1 MGYTQKTVPLVRLP
15 GWENDSL
22 GYHGDDGH
30 VYAGHSTEKS
40 YGPAFSTGDIV
51 GCGVNFKTRTAFF
64 TKGGKC
70 YGTACTDVK
79 GTLYPAIGLK
89 KPGDHIRANFGQ
101 SPFVFDIDNMMR
113 QQRKEIEDSI
123 RETSIEKLVTPPVNE
138 AELIQN
144 LVLQFLQHDGYVET
158 AKAFAQEMHA
168 EKQALS
174 FDSDDQVPPYSIKD
188 DEDANRRQRKCI
200 APRSERQRLTHKQA
214 SVGPFWRAI

>member
-1 MGYTQKTVPLVRLP
+1 MRLP

-30 VYAGHSTEKS
+30 VYAGPSSDKA
-40 YGPAFSTGDIV
+40 YGPPFTSGDIV

-64 TKGGKC
+64 TKGGRC
-70 YGTACTDVK
+70 YGTAHTDVK
-79 GTLYPAIGLK
+79 GKLYPSIGLK

-101 SPFVFDIDNMMR
+101 NPFVFDIDNMMR

-123 RETSIEKLVTPPVNE
+123 RETSIEKLITPPVNE
-138 AELIQN
+138 TELIQN

-158 AKAFAQEMHA
+158 AKAFAQDMHS

-174 FDSDDQVPPYSIKD
+174 FDSDVQVPPYSIKD
-188 DEDANRRQRKCI
+188 DEDANHRQRKCT
-200 APRSERQRLTHKQA
+200 APFFKRQRLTHKQA
-214 SVGPFWRAI
+214 FVVPFWRVM